1 MRKYKNVTI
10 MLPVEPLSNV
20 IALNSLFFQ
29 ASSRE
34 GTKTEVINAAEYI
47 FFCYLV
53 PESNQWKR
61 VTRNGINWDGP
72 TGKACF
78 SGRNSETQDP
88 R

>member
-34 GTKTEVINAAEYI
+34 GK
-47 FFCYLV
+47 
-53 PESNQWKR
+53 KR
-61 VTRNGINWDGP
+61 L
-72 TGKACF
+72 
-78 SGRNSETQDP
+78 
-88 R
+88 